1 MKNRPIIFL
10 LFALSL
16 LPLQAQEIKYE
27 REYRIRKSQFPE
39 KARKLMEPYTDSARR
54 IRYYREVDSNRSSYE
69 MKFKLARLHYSVEF
83 DPEGQLEDV
92 EVTIKPVDL
101 PDSSWKAIKDDLRMR
116 FYKYKVRK
124 IQQQYPRAAFPDDAA
139 TLRSAFQNLLLPEI
153 RYELVIGARESSGY
167 LDYELLYDAE
177 GAFLNMRKSLPPN
190 YDHVL
195 Y

>member
-1 MKNRPIIFL
+1 MKYSSLFFL

-16 LPLQAQEIKYE
+16 QLLQSQEVKYE

-39 KARKLMEPYTDSARR
+39 KARALMEPYTESARR
-54 IRYYREVDSNRSSYE
+54 IRYYREIDSNRSSYE

-83 DPEGQLEDV
+83 NPEGQLEDV
-92 EVTIKPVDL
+92 EIRIKPVDL
-101 PDSSWKAIKDDLRMR
+101 PNSSWQAIMTDLRTR
-116 FYKYKVRK
+116 FKKFKVRK
-124 IQQQYPRAAFPDDAA
+124 IQQQYPREAFPDDAT
-139 TLRSAFQNLLLPEI
+139 TLRNAFQNLILPQI
-153 RYELVIGARESSGY
+153 RYELVVGARESTGY

-177 GAFLNMRKSLPPN
+177 GSFLKLRKSLPPN